1 MKNMPGKTQTRHG
14 LNASACCYLAL
25 IFLVFLLSTIPAS
38 LVYAADAQP
47 SAAATGQSQH
57 ESKLHYTVRSGD
69 SLLRISKRLKLP
81 DTHYYQAAVALF
93 VKNPQAF
100 AAKSL
105 HKLKAGAKLTLPVA
119 SEAAAIPLKQA
130 KKIIAQGRISKQ
142 QATLLKTPRKKLTT
156 KTSDTGTKTTK
167 KQSTP
172 AIVSQHSTT
181 SEKQPTPPAVSQ
193 SSTTT
198 LQQVQQQV
206 NDREQALLTKVES
219 IRTDL
224 KMMENSLPS
233 SAQREEN
240 RQQYLQSTKELTK
253 KLEKLSA
260 ERKKQQADFNNK
272 RSQLSAQKQELL
284 QKRPLYQQSYKSLN
298 SNDERTRFLLP
309 KDYSYSKGIKPDQY
323 FLNIAIRNR
332 QQKPL
337 SPLLNKTEA
346 LHCAVQQQKAGSILE
361 TLLNISPEKQ
371 NWPDE
376 FLGQKKHTAK
386 IHAGTMDI
394 LLATLHRNI
403 QRFPDLTELSERVA
417 LQWNYCTIVG
427 ANNTFHNL
435 TLSRDLL
442 NSFKAAND
450 APLKWSGFRRWGFT
464 TPVSDERYSPQ
475 LLEVREP
482 YHAYELFFHRIHR
495 KQCFPH
501 PVTGERRFD
510 TATETGIADRAFM
523 PPPPEETEE
532 AYPYTW
538 SPLCEIPT
546 VKVSSQTAWTTP
558 FLTRAKDK
566 LDKLNR
572 QIGGISATLASLE
585 SNHADKQKRI
595 TLSEQQLMA
604 QLDQLETDEQEQ
616 QGNLDFQLAEIQNL
630 RSLVNQAED
639 YNRQKIAMI
648 RTALE
653 KRVMEAHVKHEAEI
667 AQKKAAAQALRG
679 KGYKAR
685 YKHLMIRKIVVQN
698 KQISHQQRYLAEL
711 AAEQAQRLS
720 AFKARQKA
728 GRQRL
733 AKLRE
738 QLRLEEQAAKERL
751 RILNKQLKLAE
762 AELTAENTRL
772 AALEKTNK
780 KRLAAQKTAQ
790 ERAAALA
797 SLSKQLH
804 NTPKVSFD
812 KPATPK
818 ENFIPIADS
827 GSATNV
833 ATPQSESADKK
844 LGITA
849 TAIYTH
855 LLSGDPSATL
865 SVSWKPLENWFA
877 RTSLKYVKGEELTYN
892 WGIGYSDWRPG
903 TTSVQLNNWGPI
915 KSGEGLDLD
924 DAIFSISH
932 KVDSEFLRDKKLATT
947 LGISQPLSGDPA
959 FNATFQW
966 SPIKNW
972 YFRTTASQNLHGG
985 PTKWSYGFGY
995 FDWR

>member
-1 MKNMPGKTQTRHG
+1 MKNMPGKTPTRHG
-14 LNASACCYLAL
+14 LNASACCYIAL
-25 IFLVFLLSTIPAS
+25 ISLVFLLSTIPAS

-272 RSQLSAQKQELL
+272 RSQLSAQKQALL

-298 SNDERTRFLLP
+298 SNNERTRFLLP

-585 SNHADKQKRI
+585 NNYADKQKRI
-595 TLSEQQLMA
+595 ALSEQQLTA
-604 QLDQLETDEQEQ
+604 QIDQLETEEQER
-616 QGNLDFQLAEIQNL
+616 QGNLDFQLAEIQTL
-630 RSLVNQAED
+630 RSLADQAED
-639 YNRQKIAMI
+639 YARQQIIMMQS
-648 RTALE
+648 ALAKQLE
-653 KRVMEAHVKHEAEI
+653 AVPAPAAQPAGVNATVAETRIPQKSATPPQQTTVTIQQTKDYKAIQKHLAKR
-667 AQKKAAAQALRG
+667 KAAEQRIHVLREQL
-679 KGYKAR
+679 
-685 YKHLMIRKIVVQN
+685 H
-698 KQISHQQRYLAEL
+698 LAEL
-711 AAEQAQRLS
+711 AAGEERLRLLHEELQLAEFEAKRNAGELRLAVLRKQLHQAE
-720 AFKARQKA
+720 KAAK
-728 GRQRL
+728 QRL
-733 AKLRE
+733 AILQRE
-738 QLRLEEQAAKERL
+738 LMLTEAEARQAALAAIEAEKMARKRTAALRVLSERL
-751 RILNKQLKLAE
+751 RKA
-762 AELTAENTRL
+762 
-772 AALEKTNK
+772 
-780 KRLAAQKTAQ
+780 
-790 ERAAALA
+790 
-797 SLSKQLH
+797 
-804 NTPKVSFD
+804 PKVKFATAA
-812 KPATPK
+812 KPALNSLRQKLRNAPK
-818 ENFIPIADS
+818 FDFA
-827 GSATNV
+827 
-833 ATPQSESADKK
+833 Q
-844 LGITA
+844 TA
-849 TAIYTH
+849 TA
-855 LLSGDPSATL
+855 
-865 SVSWKPLENWFA
+865 
-877 RTSLKYVKGEELTYN
+877 
-892 WGIGYSDWRPG
+892 
-903 TTSVQLNNWGPI
+903 
-915 KSGEGLDLD
+915 
-924 DAIFSISH
+924 
-932 KVDSEFLRDKKLATT
+932 
-947 LGISQPLSGDPA
+947 
-959 FNATFQW
+959 
-966 SPIKNW
+966 
-972 YFRTTASQNLHGG
+972 
-985 PTKWSYGFGY
+985 
-995 FDWR
+995 